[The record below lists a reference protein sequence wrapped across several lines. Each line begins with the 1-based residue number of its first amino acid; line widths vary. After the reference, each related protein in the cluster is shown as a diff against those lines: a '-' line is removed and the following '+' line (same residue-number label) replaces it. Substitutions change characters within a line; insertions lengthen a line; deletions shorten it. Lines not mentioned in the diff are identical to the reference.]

1 MGVLAGVVCG
11 GNCFSLEM
19 FEILT
24 FGGILL
30 AANVDF
36 CGKILW
42 RENSSYLHFSYFLE
56 ITLPSNRFPAKNARH
71 EHFFKN

>member
-11 GNCFSLEM
+11 GNCFWWEM
-19 FEILT
+19 FEIRT
-24 FGGILL
+24 FGGKLL

-42 RENSSYLHFSYFLE
+42 PENTSYLHFSYFLAK
-56 ITLPSNRFPAKNARH
+56 TFPSKQCAP
-71 EHFFKN
+71 